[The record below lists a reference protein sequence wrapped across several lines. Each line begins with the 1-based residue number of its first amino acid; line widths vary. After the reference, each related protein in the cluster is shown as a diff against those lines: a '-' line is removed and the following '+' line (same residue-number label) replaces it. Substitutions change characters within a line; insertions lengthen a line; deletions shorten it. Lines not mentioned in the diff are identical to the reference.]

1 MALSPKEPNPNVTIQ
16 AQIEV
21 LEALAAIDA
30 ELKEL
35 NDALT
40 QEREA
45 LRTKQSN
52 LSALDERYE
61 RGRKGVEE
69 MERMRND
76 LMGELRQMGVQVERA
91 REKLSRCRT
100 EREANAAQRELE
112 ELRKLYRDRE
122 QEIEKLEGL
131 INQGREEAQQLAGER
146 EKLSGELG
154 ASEGDVLGRLAESE
168 RTLAEK
174 SEERDTLVKRVE
186 PSLYRRYELVRKRR
200 GTALAYT
207 TNGTCSACHM
217 QLQPMLFQKLL
228 RGTEFGQ
235 CPSCNRII
243 YYRQPVAADN
253 QSESA

>member
-100 EREANAAQRELE
+100 E
-112 ELRKLYRDRE
+112 
-122 QEIEKLEGL
+122 
-131 INQGREEAQQLAGER
+131 
-146 EKLSGELG
+146 
-154 ASEGDVLGRLAESE
+154 
-168 RTLAEK
+168 
-174 SEERDTLVKRVE
+174 
-186 PSLYRRYELVRKRR
+186 
-200 GTALAYT
+200 
-207 TNGTCSACHM
+207 
-217 QLQPMLFQKLL
+217 
-228 RGTEFGQ
+228 
-235 CPSCNRII
+235 
-243 YYRQPVAADN
+243 
-253 QSESA
+253 